1 MTVQM
6 GCASKFC
13 RTEWTKFGLGKL
25 GDVAPMGAHA
35 RDRSILFV
43 LDAGRGRWR
52 GRGRHRPLV
61 WCNRGWH
68 REGGRGVDERNDKY
82 FLHVVYSKFKNGAE
96 Q

>member
-1 MTVQM
+1 
-6 GCASKFC
+6 
-13 RTEWTKFGLGKL
+13 
-25 GDVAPMGAHA
+25 MGAHA